1 MVRVGILSVLLRVV
15 VFLFGDKSDPEVNLQ
30 IGHVIT
36 DVQENHVLDWL
47 ADNLALIMFVS
58 MFFFIFI
65 GYPVAFIM
73 GGLSLIFALV
83 GVWLGTF
90 NLIGLSDIVL
100 RMWGGVANDPVL
112 ASIPMFIFMG
122 AILERSGSAKDML
135 DATEVLLK
143 RCPGAL
149 AVSVMVM
156 GTILAAPIGV
166 VGAAV
171 ITLSVIALPQM
182 LAAGY
187 DKRLAIGTIASA
199 GTLGILI
206 PPAIMLV
213 VMAEMLAT
221 SAGNLFLAAI
231 MPGFLLSGLYL
242 VYIILVAIFR
252 PGAAPKLPPG
262 YGPQTRSAFWYALWR
277 GLFPMTALLVIV
289 LGSIFAGWATP
300 TESGAV
306 GVLGSMFI
314 AALNKR
320 LTFKMMNEAIYSS
333 CRANGLVFLIF
344 LGATG
349 FSYVFRVLGGDD
361 LMISTL
367 AYFGI
372 DTKWEMLAF
381 IMVLVFLLGFPF
393 EWIEICL
400 IVLPVFGPIL
410 LKFDFSDHI
419 GNNAALMT
427 WFGTLVAVNLQTAF
441 MTPPFGATLFYMKG
455 TAPPGVTMSDVFR
468 AMYPFVAL
476 QVLGLGLCIYFP
488 SISLWLPNWPAS
500 WSRLSAPTASQ
511 RGNTRGQAWATCGAG
526 SAVSASAC
534 RPAPPSRH
542 RGFHRGRRG
551 PGRRL
556 RDRAG
561 RGSGSSSLCLRDARS
576 RASVRRCLAPSRR
589 DNSPAHPPSTS
600 APYRAPPADR

>member
-1 MVRVGILSVLLRVV
+1 M
-15 VFLFGDKSDPEVNLQ
+15 FE
-30 IGHVIT
+30 
-36 DVQENHVLDWL
+36 DWL
-47 ADNLALIMFVS
+47 ADHLALIMFVA
-58 MFFFIFI
+58 MFFFIFL

-73 GGLSLIFALV
+73 GGLSLLFALA
-83 GVWLGTF
+83 GVWLGVF
-90 NLIGLSDIVL
+90 KLIGISDIVL
-100 RMWGGVANDPVL
+100 RMWAGVAADPVL

-135 DATEVLLK
+135 NATEVMLK
-143 RCPGAL
+143 RCPGGL
-149 AVSVMVM
+149 AVAVMVM

-242 VYIILVAIFR
+242 TYIIAVAILR
-252 PGAAPKLPPG
+252 PSAAPRLPPEF
-262 YGPQTRSAFWYALWR
+262 GPQTRAEFWIALLR
-277 GLFPMTALLVIV
+277 GLFPMTALLVVV

-306 GVLGSMFI
+306 GVIGSMFI

-320 LTFKMMNEAIYSS
+320 LTIGMLNEAIFSS
-333 CRANGLVFLIF
+333 CRANGLVFLII

-349 FSYVFRVLGGDD
+349 FSYVFRVLGGDE
-361 LMISTL
+361 LMVSTL
-367 AYFGI
+367 TYFGI
-372 DTKWEMLAF
+372 DTKWEMLTF
-381 IMVLVFLLGFPF
+381 ILVLVFLLGFPF
-393 EWIEICL
+393 EWLEICL
-400 IVLPVFGPIL
+400 IVLPIFGPIL
-410 LKFDFSDHI
+410 NKFDFSDHL
-419 GNNAALMT
+419 GTNTALMT

-455 TAPPGVTMSDVFR
+455 TAPPGVTMSDVFK

-476 QVLGLGLCIYFP
+476 QVLGVLLCIYFP
-488 SISLWLPNWPAS
+488 SISLWLP
-500 WSRLSAPTASQ
+500 RL
-511 RGNTRGQAWATCGAG
+511 AG
-526 SAVSASAC
+526 
-534 RPAPPSRH
+534 
-542 RGFHRGRRG
+542 F
-551 PGRRL
+551 L
-556 RDRAG
+556 E
-561 RGSGSSSLCLRDARS
+561 
-576 RASVRRCLAPSRR
+576 
-589 DNSPAHPPSTS
+589 
-600 APYRAPPADR
+600 